1 MKFIQ
6 LAALLLT
13 LFASTAKAMVF
24 KIATLAPDGSDWMVR
39 MKKGAQEIA
48 EKTDNRVKFKFYPGG
63 VMGDDKAVLRKIK
76 IGQLHGAAMPSGSLA
91 PYYLDSQVYSLPL
104 RFQSF
109 DEIDHVR
116 SEMDQTLIDGFRQN
130 GFTILGLSEGGLAY
144 AMSKS
149 PVAKV
154 ADLQALKVWV
164 PDSDAMGI
172 SAMNTYGIDPIPL
185 GIGDVLTGLQ
195 TGLINTIASS
205 PIAAIALQWHNQVDY
220 LTDMPLLYVYAV
232 FALNNKSFN
241 RLSESDQNIVRAVM
255 SDTFKRIDRQNR
267 KDNVAAYEALKKR
280 GITIVTPDP
289 EYRDEWHEKAE
300 RSVQKMVE
308 DGIISKP
315 ILDQLNQLLKSYR
328 LERTP

>member
-1 MKFIQ
+1 MKFLQ
-6 LAALLLT
+6 LAALLLA
-13 LFASTAKAMVF
+13 LFASAAQAMVF

-39 MKKGAQEIA
+39 MKEGAQEIA

-116 SEMDQTLIDGFRQN
+116 SEMDQTLIDGFRQS

-232 FALNNKSFN
+232 FALNNRSFN
-241 RLSESDQNIVRAVM
+241 KLSESDQKIVRAVM
-255 SDTFKRIDRQNR
+255 SNTFKGIDRQNR

-280 GITIVTPDP
+280 GITMVTPDP
-289 EYRDEWHEKAE
+289 EHRDEWYEKAE
-300 RSVQKMVE
+300 RSVQRMVE
-308 DGIISKP
+308 DDIISKP
-315 ILDQLNQLLKSYR
+315 ILDQLNQLLKTYR
-328 LERTP
+328 LESKP